1 MPVALITGVM
11 GQDGRWLTDWLLAK
25 GYQVHGTSRG
35 VTSSSE
41 SFAQEKNISVHE
53 LKLDQPKGI
62 NALVEKLQA
71 NEIYHLAARSSSA
84 QLADDPSASAHINGL
99 SVLYFLEAIKNCSQ
113 ISKFCFASS
122 SEIFAGTDTT
132 PQSERS
138 LIAAIN
144 PYGIAKN
151 FGMQWVNHYRSEH
164 QLFASSAILYNHE
177 SIYRG
182 AHYVTRKI
190 TSAAAKI
197 YLGKLESVTLGNL
210 DSQRDWMHAS
220 DAVRGLWAMLQAKV
234 ADDFVLGSGILHSVR
249 DVCEVAFSHLG
260 LDYRN
265 HVVSQADA
273 LRREEKVQLQADIRK
288 AQATLQWQPEIGFK
302 QMIQEM
308 VDFDVKQHT
317 ANK

>member
-1 MPVALITGVM
+1 MKIALITGVM
-11 GQDGRWLTDWLLAK
+11 GQDGRLLTDWLLAK
-25 GYQVHGTSRG
+25 GYQVHGTTRNITAS
-35 VTSSSE
+35 VN
-41 SFAQEKNISVHE
+41 SFAHKKNISVHE
-53 LKLDQPKGI
+53 LMLDQPKLI

-84 QLADDPSASAHINGL
+84 QLADDPCASAHINGL
-99 SVLYFLEAIKNCSQ
+99 SVLYFLEAIRNFSQ

-132 PQSERS
+132 PQSERT
-138 LIAAIN
+138 LIEAIN

-164 QLFASSAILYNHE
+164 QLFASSAILFNHE

-190 TSAAAKI
+190 TCAAANI

-210 DSQRDWMHAS
+210 NSQRDWMHAG
-220 DAVRGLWAMLQAKV
+220 DAVRGLWAMLQAKD
-234 ADDFVLGSGILHSVR
+234 ADDFVLGSGVLHSVR

-273 LRREEKVQLQADIRK
+273 LRRQEKIQLQADIRK
-288 AQATLQWQPEIGFK
+288 AQATLQWQPEIGFT

-308 VDFDVKQHT
+308 VDFDVKQ
-317 ANK
+317 NE

>member
-1 MPVALITGVM
+1 MKIALITGVM
-11 GQDGRWLTDWLLAK
+11 GQDGRLLTDWLLAK
-25 GYQVHGTSRG
+25 GYQVHGTTRHITAS
-35 VTSSSE
+35 VNSY
-41 SFAQEKNISVHE
+41 AHEKNISVHE
-53 LKLDQPKGI
+53 LMLDQPKLI

-84 QLADDPSASAHINGL
+84 QLADDPCASAHINGL
-99 SVLYFLEAIKNCSQ
+99 SVLYFLEAIRNFSQ

-132 PQSERS
+132 PQSERT
-138 LIAAIN
+138 LIEAIN

-164 QLFASSAILYNHE
+164 QLFASSAILFNHE

-182 AHYVTRKI
+182 DHYVTRKI
-190 TSAAAKI
+190 TCAAANI
-197 YLGKLESVTLGNL
+197 YLGKLESVILGNL
-210 DSQRDWMHAS
+210 DSQRDWMHAG
-220 DAVRGLWAMLQAKV
+220 DAVRGLWAMLQAKD
-234 ADDFVLGSGILHSVR
+234 ADDFVLGSGVLHSVR

-265 HVVSQADA
+265 HVVSQTDA
-273 LRREEKVQLQADIRK
+273 LRRQEKIQLQADIRK
-288 AQATLQWQPEIGFK
+288 AQATLQWQPEIGFT

-308 VDFDVKQHT
+308 VDFDVKH
-317 ANK
+317 NK

>member
-25 GYQVHGTSRG
+25 GYQVHGTTRN
-35 VTSSSE
+35 VTSSSDN
-41 SFAQEKNISVHE
+41 FAQEKNISVYE
-53 LKLDQPKGI
+53 LKLDQSRGI
-62 NALVEKLQA
+62 NALVQKLQA

-99 SVLYFLEAIKNCSQ
+99 SVLYFLEAIRNFSQ

-122 SEIFAGTDTT
+122 SEVFAGTDAT

-144 PYGIAKN
+144 PYGIAKY

-177 SIYRG
+177 SIYRS
-182 AHYVTRKI
+182 ADYVTRKI

-197 YLGKLESVTLGNL
+197 YLGTLDSVTLGNL

-234 ADDFVLGSGILHSVR
+234 ADDFVLGSGVLHSVR
-249 DVCEVAFSHLG
+249 DVCEIAFSHLG
-260 LDYRN
+260 LEYRN

-273 LRREEKVQLQADIRK
+273 LRREEKVQLRADSHK
-288 AQATLQWQPEIGFK
+288 AQTTLQWQPEIGFK

-308 VDFDVKQHT
+308 VDFDVKQYT

>member
-1 MPVALITGVM
+1 MKIALITGVM
-11 GQDGRWLTDWLLAK
+11 GQDGRLLTDWLLAK
-25 GYQVHGTSRG
+25 GYQVHGTTRNITAS
-35 VTSSSE
+35 VN
-41 SFAQEKNISVHE
+41 SFAHKKNISVHE
-53 LKLDQPKGI
+53 LMLDQPKMI

-84 QLADDPSASAHINGL
+84 QLADDPCASAHINGL
-99 SVLYFLEAIKNCSQ
+99 SVLYFLEAIKNFSQ
-113 ISKFCFASS
+113 ISKLCFASS
-122 SEIFAGTDTT
+122 SEIFAGTDAT
-132 PQSERS
+132 PQSERT
-138 LIAAIN
+138 LIEAIN

-164 QLFASSAILYNHE
+164 QLFASSAILFNHE

-182 AHYVTRKI
+182 PHYVTRKI
-190 TSAAAKI
+190 TCAAANI

-210 DSQRDWMHAS
+210 NSQRDWMHAG
-220 DAVRGLWAMLQAKV
+220 DAVRGLWAMLQAKD
-234 ADDFVLGSGILHSVR
+234 ADDFVLGSGVLHSVR

-273 LRREEKVQLQADIRK
+273 LRRQEKIQLQADIRK
-288 AQATLQWQPEIGFK
+288 AQATLQWQPEIGFT

-308 VDFDVKQHT
+308 VDFDVKH
-317 ANK
+317 NE

>member
-1 MPVALITGVM
+1 MKIALITGVM
-11 GQDGRWLTDWLLAK
+11 GQDGRLLTDWLLAK
-25 GYQVHGTSRG
+25 GYQVHGTTRNITASVNR
-35 VTSSSE
+35 
-41 SFAQEKNISVHE
+41 FAHEKNISVHE
-53 LKLDQPKGI
+53 LMLDQPKLI

-84 QLADDPSASAHINGL
+84 QLADDPCASAHINGL
-99 SVLYFLEAIKNCSQ
+99 SVLYFLEAIRNFSQ

-132 PQSERS
+132 PQSERT
-138 LIAAIN
+138 LIEAIN

-164 QLFASSAILYNHE
+164 QLFASSAILFNHE

-190 TSAAAKI
+190 TCAAANI

-210 DSQRDWMHAS
+210 NSQRDWMHAG
-220 DAVRGLWAMLQAKV
+220 DAVRGLWAMLQAKD
-234 ADDFVLGSGILHSVR
+234 ADDFVLGSGVLHSVR

-273 LRREEKVQLQADIRK
+273 LRRQEKIQLQADIRK
-288 AQATLQWQPEIGFK
+288 AQATLQWQPEIGFT

-308 VDFDVKQHT
+308 VDFDVKQ
-317 ANK
+317 NE